1 MRISDWSSD
10 VCSSDLGER
19 ALATHVDAGG
29 GVDARRL
36 SGDPRRGQ
44 LPGGLGRDAR
54 DGRDAVGVVAGDE
67 LAQAVDVGAV
77 AGQYALVQAPQ
88 AIAPLQ
94 QRGETVT
101 VGAGPELDR
110 GAESLVGRRD
120 PPGFDD

>member
-54 DGRDAVGVVAGDE
+54 DGRDAVGVVAGDD
-67 LAQAVDVGAV
+67 LAQAVDVG
-77 AGQYALVQAPQ
+77 
-88 AIAPLQ
+88 
-94 QRGETVT
+94 E
-101 VGAGPELDR
+101 DR
-110 GAESLVGRRD
+110 KSGVSGKSGSVRVDLGGRRNRKKKKRQQKNSKL
-120 PPGFDD
+120 